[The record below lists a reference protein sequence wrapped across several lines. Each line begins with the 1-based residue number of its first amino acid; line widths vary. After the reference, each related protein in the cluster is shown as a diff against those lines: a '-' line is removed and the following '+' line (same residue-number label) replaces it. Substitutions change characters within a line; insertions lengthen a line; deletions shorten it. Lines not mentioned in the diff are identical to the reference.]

1 MKEKRDQRKTS
12 GHGSLSKSGKVR
24 MQSQPIVWRDKKFR
38 GKKHKI
44 PRIANR
50 IKFIKLLNRREKKYE
65 SRIR

>member
-1 MKEKRDQRKTS
+1 MPKQGKAGKS
-12 GHGSLSKSGKVR
+12 SHGALSKSGKVR

-44 PRIANR
+44 PRVANR
-50 IKFIKLLNRREKKYE
+50 IKFVKLLNRREKKYE